1 MSKLMENASPDDDI
15 LYSMN
20 SDISDTNSDEAE
32 DDSVSVESDLSCES
46 ADDEGV
52 TTNISEFESWS
63 GKILKC
69 NLPFYDGELKLS
81 TDFESKIP
89 RNASPIVF
97 FSFIFYTKISFLHSG
112 SIELV

>member
-52 TTNISEFESWS
+52 TTNISEL
-63 GKILKC
+63 LKC